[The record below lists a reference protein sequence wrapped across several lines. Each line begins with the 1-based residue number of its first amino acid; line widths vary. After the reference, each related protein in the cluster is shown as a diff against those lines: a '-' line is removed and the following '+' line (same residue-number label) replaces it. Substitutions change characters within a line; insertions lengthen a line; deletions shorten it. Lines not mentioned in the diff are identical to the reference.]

1 MKYLVLIILLLP
13 IKEMNCQI
21 TNTTNTMG
29 ILYSEPK
36 KVSEGYLL
44 FVPLESQNAY
54 LIDNCGIV
62 VNTWTFEHT
71 LIHSGCYLLEDG
83 SILKLSVSGFTYE
96 FESYIERRSW
106 DNELVWQ
113 YSLKSE
119 KGKLH
124 SDLHILPNGNILVLK
139 EEKIEVKKA
148 ISLGVNPNLLD
159 NKYNLE
165 TLIELKPIGVDSAT
179 IVWQWRLEDR
189 LVQEYDDLKDN
200 YGIVADFPRKYNANL
215 YNGFTHFNS
224 IDYNKDLDQIILSSW
239 SDDEIYIIDHST
251 TTEEAASS
259 AGGTYGYG
267 GDFLFRWGKPSNYG
281 SKSEQKLLAQHNPR
295 WIPNNFKCF
304 GGMISIFN
312 NRHNELYAISERK
325 SAVVIINPDPDG
337 DGVYEFEEGNFLPV
351 NYEFVLPNK
360 GEIRGPMFSL
370 FLSGAI
376 VQPNCNILTCEGASG
391 RLTEFDKDGR
401 VVWMYQSPIV
411 NELNVGEQGS
421 TPQVEVYKVEKYAPL
436 YAGLAGK
443 NLCGK
448 DVIENENTLSE
459 QYIEFWRTK
468 LSFSYTIEGK
478 KVAFTLTSTNIGN
491 LVWNFGDGNTAM
503 EENPVHIFE
512 MLGTYEVCLSGSN
525 CYGND
530 SYCDN
535 IEVSLTNT
543 DPIQTSIS
551 ILKSNIIKDK
561 LFFNQNSILHAEI
574 YNSTGSLVIRMKAP
588 RHSIKVGNLQN
599 GVYYLKIRGYKSSY
613 WRIERF
619 IKL

>member
-1 MKYLVLIILLLP
+1 MKYIVLIILLLP

-36 KVSEGYLL
+36 KVGEGYLL
-44 FVPLESQNAY
+44 FVPLESQIAY
-54 LIDNCGIV
+54 LNDNCGIV
-62 VNTWTFEHT
+62 INTWTFEHT

-224 IDYNKDLDQIILSSW
+224 IDYNKD
-239 SDDEIYIIDHST
+239 
-251 TTEEAASS
+251 
-259 AGGTYGYG
+259 
-267 GDFLFRWGKPSNYG
+267 
-281 SKSEQKLLAQHNPR
+281 
-295 WIPNNFKCF
+295 
-304 GGMISIFN
+304 
-312 NRHNELYAISERK
+312 
-325 SAVVIINPDPDG
+325 
-337 DGVYEFEEGNFLPV
+337 
-351 NYEFVLPNK
+351 
-360 GEIRGPMFSL
+360 
-370 FLSGAI
+370 
-376 VQPNCNILTCEGASG
+376 
-391 RLTEFDKDGR
+391 
-401 VVWMYQSPIV
+401 
-411 NELNVGEQGS
+411 
-421 TPQVEVYKVEKYAPL
+421 
-436 YAGLAGK
+436 AGLAGK

-459 QYIEFWRTK
+459 QCIEFWRTK
-468 LSFSYTIEGK
+468 LSFSYTMEGK

-543 DPIQTSIS
+543 DQIQTSIS
-551 ILKSNIIKDK
+551 FLKSNII
-561 LFFNQNSILHAEI
+561 
-574 YNSTGSLVIRMKAP
+574 
-588 RHSIKVGNLQN
+588 
-599 GVYYLKIRGYKSSY
+599 
-613 WRIERF
+613 
-619 IKL
+619 